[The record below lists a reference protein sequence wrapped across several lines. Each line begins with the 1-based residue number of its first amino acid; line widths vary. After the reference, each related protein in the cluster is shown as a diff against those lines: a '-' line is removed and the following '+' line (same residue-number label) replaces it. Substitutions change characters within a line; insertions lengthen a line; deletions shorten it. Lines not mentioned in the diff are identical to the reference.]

1 MGLLVVRIYMFLIL
15 GLSMRRNFLIKSVRW
30 ENCFVCVIKRVAFM
44 MGAVVIVLSSNLWA
58 QGHGGQDD
66 LYGASKYTLF
76 ESGQVKPMAYVAS
89 QRLLLAVNT
98 PDSKVEVF
106 KVKRTGKLRLVKS
119 IPVGLEPISIK
130 VRNNREAWVV
140 NHLSDSVSVIDL
152 RPYVLDVIA
161 TLQVGDEPSDVVFA
175 GRGNRRAFVTAA
187 HRGQNTNFSDSL
199 TEPSV
204 GRADVWVFD
213 ATKIRREASSSLISI
228 VNLFTNTP
236 RALTVSPDG
245 KYVYAAGFKTG
256 NQTSVIPHSV
266 VHEHGGN
273 PAPLTDYVGVPQP
286 ATSLIVKFDGETW
299 RDDVGR
305 DWSEHVKLSL
315 PDKDVFVIDAS
326 ADTPQLIAG
335 DGGFYSGVGTVL
347 FSMATNPV
355 NGNVYV
361 SNIESFN
368 HKRFSGPGNFAG
380 HSLRGKF
387 VENRITVLTP
397 SGDVIPLSLNPHI
410 DFDVC
415 CEDIPNAESIR
426 SLALPGDL
434 VVSKDGKTLYVAG
447 YGSNKIGVY
456 DTEKLESGTVDSS
469 LENQIMLSGGGPAG
483 MLLDEKRHLLFVMT
497 RFDNSIVTID
507 LKSKQTLHTYPLY
520 NPESEVVVEGRK
532 FMYDASTTS
541 GHGESACA
549 SCHIFG
555 DMDGLAWDL
564 GNPDSTTEINPGPVI
579 LDFRLGENGTA
590 DFRALKGPMVTQSL
604 RGLANHGPMHWR
616 GDRTAGN
623 FEPTAQPD
631 SGNFNEVA
639 AFKQFDEAF
648 VDVMGLNSPPDE
660 SAMQLFAEFALELKY
675 PPNPIRNLDNTLTE
689 DQNTGRE
696 FFFGPKSDAFF
707 NCEGCHTLNPDG
719 NKEFGVAHPGFYGTD
734 GRYSNDVVV
743 PQVVKIPHLRNLYQ
757 KIGMFGIAPAE
768 GVLTDLPNGEN
779 LFMGDQISGFGYGH
793 DGTFDTVFRFIR
805 DTVFSFRVSQFP
817 GDPGNEGGFTNDEA
831 GDVLRRQVE
840 SYVLAFE
847 SNIKPVV
854 GQQETIGS
862 VVSDEASERI
872 ALFMSQAEQGACDL
886 IAKSARHGFLYIGDD
901 MFMTDNKYYPYVN
914 YEVLQKFNRY
924 GYPLTYTCVPF
935 GSGLRMGVDRNLNGV
950 LDAQERYTKY

>member
-1 MGLLVVRIYMFLIL
+1 MTL
-15 GLSMRRNFLIKSVRW
+15 GVSIT
-30 ENCFVCVIKRVAFM
+30 
-44 MGAVVIVLSSNLWA
+44 AVTANSW
-58 QGHGGQDD
+58 GQSPIMTDD
-66 LYGASKYTLF
+66 LYGSSKYTLF
-76 ESGQVKPMAYVAS
+76 ESGQVKPLAYVSS

-98 PDSKVEVF
+98 PDAKVEVF
-106 KVKRTGKLRLVKS
+106 KVKKTGKLKFVKS

-130 VRNNREAWVV
+130 VRNNKEAWVV
-140 NHLSDSVSVIDL
+140 NHLSDSISVIDL
-152 RPYVLDVIA
+152 RPYTLDVIA

-175 GRGNRRAFVTAA
+175 GKGKRRAFVTAA
-187 HRGQNTNFSDSL
+187 HRGQNTDFNDSL
-199 TEPSV
+199 TAPSV

-213 ATKIRREASSSLISI
+213 ATKVRREASASLISI

-256 NQTSVIPHSV
+256 NQTSIIPHSV
-266 VHEHGGN
+266 VAEHGGN
-273 PAPLTDYVGVPQP
+273 PAPLTDYAGVPQP
-286 ATSLIVKFDGETW
+286 GTSLIVKLTGDKW
-299 RDDVGR
+299 LDDVGR
-305 DWSEHVKLSL
+305 DWSEHVKLNL

-326 ADTPQLIAG
+326 AQVPKLVSG
-335 DGGFYSGVGTVL
+335 DEGFYAGVGTIL
-347 FSMATNPV
+347 FGMATNPA

-368 HKRFSGPGNFAG
+368 HKRFSGPGNFSG
-380 HSLRGKF
+380 HSIRGKF

-397 SGDVIPLSLNPHI
+397 GGEVMPRPLNPHI

-415 CEDIPNAESIR
+415 CDDVPNAESVR

-434 VVSKDGKTLYVAG
+434 VVSKDGKTLYVAA

-456 DTEKLESGTVDSS
+456 DTAKLDNGEVDSR
-469 LENQIMLSGGGPAG
+469 LENQIVLSGGGPAG
-483 MLLDEKRHLLFVMT
+483 MLLDEQRNLLFVMT
-497 RFDNSIVTID
+497 RFNNAIATVD
-507 LKSKQTLHTYPLY
+507 LTTKQTLHTYPLY

-532 FMYDASTTS
+532 MLYDASTTS

-564 GNPDSTTEINPGPVI
+564 GNPDSTTVINPGPVI

-604 RGLANHGPMHWR
+604 RGIANHGPMHWR

-631 SGNFNEVA
+631 SGNFNELA

-648 VDVMGLNSPPDE
+648 VDVMGLNTPPDE
-660 SAMQLFAEFALELKY
+660 AAMTLFAEFALELKY

-689 DQNTGRE
+689 DQNTGRA

-707 NCEGCHTLNPDG
+707 NCEGCHTLNSDG
-719 NKEFGVAHPGFYGTD
+719 NKEYDVAHPGFYGTN

-757 KIGMFGIAPAE
+757 KVGMFGIAPAE

-779 LFMGDQISGFGYGH
+779 LFMGDQVSGFGYGH

-840 SYVLAFE
+840 SYVLAFD

-854 GQQETIGS
+854 GQQETLGA
-862 VVSDEASERI
+862 VVSEEANERVS
-872 ALFMSQAEQGACDL
+872 LFMSQAEQGACDL
-886 IAKSARHGFLYIGDD
+886 IVKSARHGFLYVGDN
-901 MFMTDNKYYPYVN
+901 MFMTDNQYYPYVS

-924 GYPLTYTCVPF
+924 GYTLTYTCVPH

-950 LDAQERYTKY
+950 LDAQEPYTRY